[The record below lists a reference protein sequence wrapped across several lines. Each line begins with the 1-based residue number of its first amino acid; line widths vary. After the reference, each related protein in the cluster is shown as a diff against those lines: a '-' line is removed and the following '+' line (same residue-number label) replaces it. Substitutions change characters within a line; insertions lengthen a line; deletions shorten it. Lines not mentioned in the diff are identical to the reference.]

1 MITRQSQPVQTN
13 LHAGI
18 AARCRLKNGFAL
30 DRRTVKR
37 ITAVNPKFVAVLS
50 MFSVL

>member
-18 AARCRLKNGFAL
+18 AARCRLKNGFAFAK
-30 DRRTVKR
+30 RRAAGLAP
-37 ITAVNPKFVAVLS
+37 TAQYE
-50 MFSVL
+50 